1 MSFEKVIRL
10 DVSGLD
16 LGWVWFRDNTG
27 IMSHLSTKALYIY
40 ETCRFELRLLLW
52 RRIKRLFL
60 WRRI

>member
-16 LGWVWFRDNTG
+16 LGWGWFRDNTG

-40 ETCRFELRLLLW
+40 ETCRFELRL
-52 RRIKRLFL
+52 FL